1 MIFLIHTTDSLHL
14 MREDSDRDVGAEPN
28 RGEDNDDRSESAES
42 AKDDWLE
49 MKKARPSIA
58 KKRSLFQVYLK
69 QDPSDDSSE
78 AESIHVTP
86 KRKRMMIMVDDDEDG
101 EA

>member
-1 MIFLIHTTDSLHL
+1 
-14 MREDSDRDVGAEPN
+14 
-28 RGEDNDDRSESAES
+28 
-42 AKDDWLE
+42 

-69 QDPSDDSSE
+69 QDSSDDSSE
-78 AESIHVTP
+78 AESIHFTP

>member
-1 MIFLIHTTDSLHL
+1 MSETSYDLLAIK
-14 MREDSDRDVGAEPN
+14 RYRDRDVGAEPN

-69 QDPSDDSSE
+69 QDSSDDSSE